1 MRPMLNNEFQP
12 NNGLTMPPKRQKP
25 HKSLRGSFYHTRQ
38 KISVGVIHAIL
49 IVLSLLFLLP
59 LVVVISG
66 SFSSEKD
73 ISLYGYALLPEHFTL
88 TAYQFLFQ
96 DPTQILDAY
105 GVSIFVTI
113 VGSAASLLI
122 MALLGYVISRRDFR
136 FRRALSFFALFTM
149 LFNGG
154 LVPIYLIMTQLL
166 HVQDTLLAYILPY
179 LVLPFYVLLLRTY
192 FSGLPTE
199 LIEAAKLDGASEWR
213 IFFQIVV
220 PLSTPA
226 LATVGLFS
234 MLVYWNDWFQGL
246 LYISNPHLFSLQYL
260 LYQIQQNITILATS
274 GSASDVSAVT
284 IPSQSV
290 LMAMAVIAIGPIILA
305 FLFTQRYFVRG
316 ITLGGLKGE

>member
-1 MRPMLNNEFQP
+1 MSSLQNQSLQGRQLRPLGSRSQSGRSSGRVP
-12 NNGLTMPPKRQKP
+12 ARRRVDLP
-25 HKSLRGSFYHTRQ
+25 HVIIHT
-38 KISVGVIHAIL
+38 IL
-49 IVLSLLFLLP
+49 MVLSIIFVLP
-59 LVVVISG
+59 LILVVSG

-73 ISLYGYALLPEHFTL
+73 ISLYGYALFPRHVTL
-88 TAYQFLFQ
+88 EAYQFLLQ
-96 DPTQILDAY
+96 DPGQILGAY
-105 GVSIFVTI
+105 GVSIFVTV
-113 VGSAASLLI
+113 VGSSASLLV

-136 FRRALSFFALFTM
+136 FRRQLSFFALFTM
-149 LFNGG
+149 LFSGG
-154 LVPIYLIMTQLL
+154 LVPTYLIMTQLL
-166 HVQDTLLAYILPY
+166 HLQDTLLAYIMPY

-192 FSGLPTE
+192 FMGLPVE
-199 LIEAAKLDGASEWR
+199 LIEAAKLDGAGEWR

-274 GSASDVSAVT
+274 AGTSDVSAAA
-284 IPSQSV
+284 IPSNSV
-290 LMAMAVIAIGPIILA
+290 LMAMAVIAIGPIVLA

-316 ITLGGLKGE
+316 ITLGGLKGD

>member
-1 MRPMLNNEFQP
+1 MRPMQNNSFQAYKLYAQSSKQRP
-12 NNGLTMPPKRQKP
+12 SGTY
-25 HKSLRGSFYHTRQ
+25 RGMFFRARQ
-38 KISVGVIHAIL
+38 KISIGIVHAIL
-49 IVLSLLFLLP
+49 IVLSLLFVLP
-59 LVVVISG
+59 LVIVVSG
-66 SFSSEKD
+66 SLSSEKD
-73 ISLYGYALLPEHFTL
+73 ISLYGYSLVPQHISLA
-88 TAYQFLFQ
+88 AYQFLFQ
-96 DPTQILDAY
+96 DPNQILDAY
-105 GVSIFVTI
+105 GVSIFVTV
-113 VGSAASLLI
+113 VGSAISLLV
-122 MALLGYVISRRDFR
+122 MALLGYVISRRDFKY
-136 FRRALSFFALFTM
+136 RRGLSFFSLFPL

-234 MLVYWNDWFQGL
+234 MLTYWNDWFQGL
-246 LYISNPHLFSLQYL
+246 LYASSPHIFSLQYL
-260 LYQIQQNITILATS
+260 LYQIQQNITVLATS
-274 GSASDVSAVT
+274 ASASDVSAVA

-290 LMAMAVIAIGPIILA
+290 LMAMAVVAIGPIVLA

-316 ITLGGLKGE
+316 ITLGGIKGE